1 VKFFLT
7 KTSGSGLRSPL
18 PNFAGSALHHRNV
31 LKFRKSTFGHSMQSS
46 ALSALLLIGF
56 VCCAIAPARA
66 DELPDAP
73 VPQQTQSPPA
83 GAKTVK
89 VRDVPLNI
97 AKDQAAIWTSPF
109 RLREGDL
116 KWIVPLGLATTVAIT
131 ADHQVMSSEVSHDPD
146 FNHKNVLA
154 SDVMTGM
161 LIAAP
166 VGLFGK
172 GELGKDEGAR
182 ESGILDGEAL
192 VDGFVAEEGLRIIFL
207 RERPTV
213 DDARGKFFQK
223 SVGFDSSFPSL
234 HSVVSWASAGV
245 LGAEYPSGWQPVA
258 IYTLATG
265 VSLTRVLGQA
275 HFPSDVIVG
284 SAVGYLVG
292 RYVFHKHHRPS
303 PDDSLMQ

>member
-1 VKFFLT
+1 M
-7 KTSGSGLRSPL
+7 
-18 PNFAGSALHHRNV
+18 NFCSFDSFASSALHHRHAMK
-31 LKFRKSTFGHSMQSS
+31 LSKIMLGRRAHMT
-46 ALSALLLIGF
+46 ALGVPLLLGF
-56 VCCAIAPARA
+56 VVGISAPTRA
-66 DELPDAP
+66 EDLPNAP
-73 VPQQTQSPPA
+73 EPQPQSPSAA
-83 GAKTVK
+83 GSSLQAVT
-89 VRDVPLNI
+89 VRDLPFNFT
-97 AKDQAAIWTSPF
+97 KDQAAIWTSPV

-116 KWIVPLGLATTVAIT
+116 KWLIPLGLATAVAIT
-131 ADHQVMSSEVSHDPD
+131 ADHQAMSSGVSHDPD

-172 GELGKDEGAR
+172 GELEKDADAQ
-182 ESGILDGEAL
+182 ESGILGAEAL
-192 VDGFVAEEGLRIIFL
+192 LDGVVVEQGMKLIFW
-207 RERPTV
+207 RERPGV
-213 DDARGKFFQK
+213 DDAKGKFFQT
-223 SVGFDSSFPSL
+223 SVGADSSFPSS
-234 HSVVSWASAGV
+234 HSVLSWASAGV

-265 VSLTRVLGQA
+265 VSLTRVLGQE

-303 PDDSLMQ
+303 PDDSPMN